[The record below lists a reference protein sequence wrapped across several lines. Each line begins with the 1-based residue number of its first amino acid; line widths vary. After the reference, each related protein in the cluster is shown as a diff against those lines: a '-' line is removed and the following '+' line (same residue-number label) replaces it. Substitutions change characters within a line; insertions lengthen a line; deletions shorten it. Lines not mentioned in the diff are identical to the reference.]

1 MTIQNA
7 EQLDSFKVLV
17 KRRARMVW
25 RLSTFLF
32 LVLVGNLYLMSAGSD
47 IGSMTLSPDG
57 VVTVVFAYSVGVI
70 ILGASAAVF
79 YVWWANKYLDTLVSD
94 VKRELSSTGG
104 LS

>member
-7 EQLDSFKVLV
+7 EQLTSFKVLV

-32 LVLVGNLYLMSAGSD
+32 LVLVGNLYLMSGGSD
-47 IGSMTLSPDG
+47 IGAMTLSPDG
-57 VVTVVFAYSVGVI
+57 VVTVAFAYSVGVI

-94 VKRELSSTGG
+94 VKRELSSTGD